1 MIEKYLKLRLMCL
14 VGAKWEA
21 SPRVALE
28 ESVKYC
34 SYSVL
39 TDAVIVMVLNLS

>member
-1 MIEKYLKLRLMCL
+1 MCL

-21 SPRVALE
+21 SPSAALE
-28 ESVKYC
+28 KSVIKYC

-39 TDAVIVMVLNLS
+39 TDAVIIMVLNLS